1 LKPET
6 ESNDTNMSLN
16 RKNDKTRLQIDVHND
31 EELSRMM
38 ESRDVRFT
46 EIICESILSAKGGV
60 PESITM
66 NFDDGS
72 YAIMDFA
79 DNKAEDLRLSMQESI
94 KDLEKAEK
102 YELCA
107 RIKEYLNKTK

>member
-1 LKPET
+1 
-6 ESNDTNMSLN
+6 MA
-16 RKNDKTRLQIDVHND
+16 RKQENKKTRLQIYVKND
-31 EELSRMM
+31 KQLEHMI

-46 EIICESILSAKGGV
+46 EVVCESILSSKDGR

-66 NFDDGS
+66 NFEDGS

-79 DNKAEDLRLSMQESI
+79 DNKEEDLRLSMQESI

-107 RIKEYLNKTK
+107 RIQDYLNKTK

>member
-1 LKPET
+1 MPRKK
-6 ESNDTNMSLN
+6 
-16 RKNDKTRLQIDVHND
+16 KNDKTRLQIEVHSD
-31 EELSRMM
+31 EELARMIQ
-38 ESRDVRFT
+38 SRDVRFT
-46 EIICESILSAKGGV
+46 EVICESILSADGGV